1 MTKIQALSTGIYN
14 DPFEILFKN
23 FFDSTTKF
31 ESITTRM
38 IDYPID
44 VYEDDNKLFIDIA
57 VVGLTENDIDI
68 KIEQNNVLRI
78 SYINK
83 EESASSRKYLHKS
96 IARRKFNFGW
106 KLDSK
111 YDVTQLTATM
121 EKGLLTIVIPFATTA
136 EPIKININKSIN

>member
-1 MTKIQALSTGIYN
+1 MTNIRALTHGICN

-23 FFDSTTKF
+23 FFDSTTTF
-31 ESITTRM
+31 ESIYTRI
-38 IDYPID
+38 IDYPLDI
-44 VYEDDNKLFIDIA
+44 YEDDNKLYIDIA
-57 VVGLTENDIDI
+57 VVGLAEDDVDV

-83 EESASSRKYLHKS
+83 AETESTKKYLHKS

-111 YDVTQLTATM
+111 YDVTQLTAKM
-121 EKGLLTIVIPFATTA
+121 DKGLLTIIIPFTKSA